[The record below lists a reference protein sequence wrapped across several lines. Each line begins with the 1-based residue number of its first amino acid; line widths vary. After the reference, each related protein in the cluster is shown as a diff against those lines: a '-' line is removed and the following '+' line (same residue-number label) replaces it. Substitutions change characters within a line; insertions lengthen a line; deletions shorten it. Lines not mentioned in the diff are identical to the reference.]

1 MLVVEDEP
9 LVGIDLLDMLG
20 AAGARVVSAKRAA
33 EAIAS
38 ADRFQVTAAVLDI
51 NLGDHDCAAVCAH
64 LSKCNIPFLFY
75 TGYSVPLADWTHV
88 PLLQK
93 PADPKLILEAVERLC
108 GSQQHAA

>member
-9 LVGIDLLDMLG
+9 LVGIDLVDMLG
-20 AAGARVVSAKRAA
+20 AAGARVVSAKRAN

-64 LSKCNIPFLFY
+64 LEKRGIPFLFY
-75 TGYSVPLADWTHV
+75 TGYSVPLAGWTQIPV
-88 PLLQK
+88 LQK
-93 PADPKLILEAVERLC
+93 PADPELIVESVERLC
-108 GSQQHAA
+108 GSHQHAA